1 MKLNLNGFEFQE
13 LLTAEGVARCD
24 ERFINWLYSK
34 DPGLHAQ
41 LLAYRH
47 SDWGRGTELS
57 AFIIRCAEHLD
68 RYVVDL
74 YSIANSADKLAKEV
88 RSHDPVFSF
97 KQIYVIKRAKRL
109 QSKLAEQPLFVTL
122 HESLVEK
129 VVSCHVVF
137 SELNLARYAMAL
149 LTDEV
154 QNEADILEVVQ
165 WSVHALLTPEA
176 QRVVSDWVAFRLP
189 QKKDYQNL
197 VAVEADDDGILSS
210 PRQHRVHRDGFDL
223 TDSRMTQR
231 EALSE
236 IDYCVYCHDK
246 ERDYCSEG
254 FPLDKNKKA
263 EGFRS
268 NPLGELL
275 SGCPL
280 EEKISEMHW
289 LKKSGFSI
297 GALATVMIDNPMC
310 PATGHRIC
318 NDCMQSCIYQKLDP
332 VDIPQVESRVLTD
345 VIELP
350 WGVEIYD
357 LLTRWNPLRRD
368 QYKLKP
374 YNGKKILVM
383 GMGPAGF
390 TLAHHLLLEG
400 YAVVGADGLKLEPLQ
415 QAWIQQPIKDF
426 SDIKESL
433 SDRIMMGF
441 GGVAEYGITVRW
453 DKNFLKLIL
462 VSLLR
467 RQYFQ
472 LVGSIR
478 FGGSLTVE
486 KAWQLGF
493 DHLAV
498 AVGAGL
504 PKELMIE
511 NSLAIGM
518 RQANDFLMALQLTGA
533 SKKNSL
539 ANLQIRMPVVVIG
552 GGLTGVDAATEAQA
566 YYLVQIE
573 KMASRYCILVSHYG
587 ENKVRSRFSQLD
599 LDILDEYLAHAKM
612 LKNERENASRE
623 NREPDLISLIRR
635 WGGVT
640 VAYRRRIQESP
651 AYRLNHE
658 ELSMAMEQ
666 GLFYAE
672 NVSPEKVL
680 LDQNGHAKA
689 ISFVKTDPDT
699 GKEACETMA
708 AKTILVATGAKPNVA
723 YEFEHRGT
731 FMKKQFQYDRFD
743 FIEGE
748 LVEAEKDVNVKSS
761 RIGPFTSYNK
771 DGKLVSFL
779 GDTHTVFHGSVVNA
793 IASAKRIYPRIIEAI
808 GRGDGASNTD
818 DYALFHD
825 KIHDTFRSRVV
836 TVKSLSDKLIELTV
850 YSPLSSE
857 RFYPGQF
864 YRIQTYESL
873 VDTIEETSLHME
885 ALALIGIK
893 RPQSPGMLSFVIKLD
908 GVSSKLAS
916 RFKSG
921 DRLSVM
927 GPTGAKLPLPSTGVM
942 IIVGAEW
949 ARCQILS
956 IGYELKRRGVRLIYF
971 SCGFETFLDEE
982 IHSLCQE
989 VVALQSES
997 DVIEAVQT
1005 WSGENADLISLAE
1018 QCQVFSSPLLLKAIQ
1033 AARGNGALDR
1043 LNHVRFTAA
1052 VFGPMQCMLKGVCA
1066 QCLQWQIDP
1075 TTGKRTK
1082 AVYACSWQNQ
1092 PIEIIDIDNMTERLA
1107 QNQCQEQMGR
1117 LWLEHISSGKVQK
1130 NNSDSFAW

>member
-24 ERFINWLYSK
+24 ERFINWLCAR
-34 DPGLHAQ
+34 DAGLHAQ

-47 SDWGRGTELS
+47 SDWGRGPELS
-57 AFIIRCAEHLD
+57 DFIIRTAVLLD
-68 RYVVDL
+68 EFLVDL
-74 YSIANSADKLAKEV
+74 YSIHDEAKRLEQEIK
-88 RSHDPVFSF
+88 SHDPVFSF
-97 KQIYVIKRAKRL
+97 KQSYVIKKAKRL
-109 QSKLAEQPLFVTL
+109 LSKLDEQPGFTEL
-122 HESLVEK
+122 HESLVSK
-129 VVSCHVVF
+129 VTADQGCF
-137 SELNLARYAMAL
+137 DELGLSRYAMAL
-149 LTDEV
+149 LTE
-154 QNEADILEVVQ
+154 EAAHEEAILQVVQ
-165 WSVHALLTPEA
+165 WSAHALQTAEA
-176 QRVVSDWVAFRLP
+176 QSVVAEWSAFRLP

-197 VAVEADDDGILSS
+197 VALEVGENGMLSS
-210 PRQHRVHRDGFDL
+210 PSQHHVHRDGFDL
-223 TDSRMTQR
+223 TDPRMTQR
-231 EALSE
+231 QALSE

-246 ERDYCSEG
+246 ERDYCSSG
-254 FPLDKNKKA
+254 FPLEKDSMDA
-263 EGFRS
+263 GFRK
-268 NPLGELL
+268 NPLDELL

-289 LKKSGFSI
+289 LKKSGYSI

-332 VDIPQVESRVLTD
+332 VNIPQAESRVLTD
-345 VIELP
+345 VVDLP

-357 LLTRWNPLRRD
+357 LLTRWNPLRRE
-368 QYKLKP
+368 QYKIKP

-415 QAWIQQPIKDF
+415 QAWLQQPIENFSRLKD
-426 SDIKESL
+426 SL

-478 FGGSLTVE
+478 FGGALTVE
-486 KAWQLGF
+486 KAWELGF
-493 DHLAV
+493 DHLSI

-533 SKKNSL
+533 AKKNSL
-539 ANLQIRMPVVVIG
+539 ANLQIRMPIVVIG

-566 YYLVQIE
+566 YYLLQIE
-573 KMASRYCILVSHYG
+573 KMASRYATLVSHYG
-587 ENKVRSRFSQLD
+587 EDKVRARFSETD
-599 LDILDEYLAHAKM
+599 LTILDEYLQHAQM
-612 LKNERENASRE
+612 LFDERECARSE
-623 NREPDLISLIRR
+623 NRQPDLIALVRR

-640 VAYRRRIQESP
+640 IAYRRRVQDSP

-658 ELSMAMEQ
+658 ELAMAMEQ
-666 GLFYAE
+666 GLYYAE
-672 NVSPEKVL
+672 HVSPEKVI
-680 LDQNGHAKA
+680 LDSNGHAKA
-689 ISFVKTDPDT
+689 VAFVKNVAGSEDVSTVTLP
-699 GKEACETMA
+699 

-731 FMKKQFQYDRFD
+731 FLKKQFQYERFD
-743 FIEGE
+743 LIEGE
-748 LVEAEKDVNVKSS
+748 LTQASEDVNVKSC

-779 GDTHTVFHGSVVNA
+779 GDTHSVFHGSVVNA
-793 IASAKRIYPRIIEAI
+793 IASAKRVYPRISESLLS
-808 GRGDGASNTD
+808 RQDPVDCD
-818 DYALFHD
+818 DYPLFRE
-825 KIHDTFRSRVV
+825 KIHDVFRSRVISV
-836 TVKSLSDKLIELTV
+836 EPLTDNHIQLTV
-850 YSPLSSE
+850 YSPLAAE
-857 RFYPGQF
+857 QFYPGQF

-873 VDTIEETSLHME
+873 VDTIEGTSLHME
-885 ALALIGIK
+885 ALALIGVK
-893 RPQSPGMLSFVIKLD
+893 RDNADGVLSFIISND

-916 RFKSG
+916 RFCSG

-927 GPTGAKLPLPSTGVM
+927 GPTGAKLPLPSDGGM
-942 IIVGAEW
+942 IIVGGEW
-949 ARCQILS
+949 ARIQILS
-956 IGYELKRRGVRLIYF
+956 IGYELKKTGVNLIFF
-971 SCGFETFLDEE
+971 SCEKNTFLEEE
-982 IHSLCQE
+982 ISSLCSE
-989 VVALQSES
+989 VVAVESESDIPVALQS
-997 DVIEAVQT
+997 
-1005 WSGENADLISLAE
+1005 WAE
-1018 QCQVFSSPLLLKAIQ
+1018 KNVEIASSVRQCQVFSSPSLLKSIQ
-1033 AARGNGALDR
+1033 AIRVHESMQALS
-1043 LNHVRFTAA
+1043 HVRFTAA

-1075 TTGKRTK
+1075 ATGKRTK

-1092 PIEIIDIDNMTERLA
+1092 PIEIIDIDSLSERLA
-1107 QNQCQEQMGR
+1107 QNQCQEHLGR
-1117 LWLEHISSGKVQK
+1117 LWLDHISSGKVQK
-1130 NNSDSFAW
+1130 NDSQSFVW